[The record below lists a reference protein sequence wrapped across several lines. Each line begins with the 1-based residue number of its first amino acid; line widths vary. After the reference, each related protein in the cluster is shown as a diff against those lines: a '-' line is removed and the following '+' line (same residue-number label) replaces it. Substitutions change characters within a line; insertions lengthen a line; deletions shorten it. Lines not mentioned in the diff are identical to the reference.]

1 MNVDDH
7 TSYVTFM
14 LYMLYERHI

>member
-7 TSYVTFM
+7 TSYVMFM